1 MGRGNW
7 CPSQYESDRGANFYY
22 VPTSGW
28 GYENEGDE
36 FDQDLYD
43 MEHED
48 LIQGIRN
55 CLPKSF
61 YSMRDFYVWKNGRDE
76 RVIFRNKL
84 YEVVLADNEWS
95 IAVCFYVRED
105 APAFALGNITK
116 VSERFFKK
124 LGESYDLYFR
134 DGAWMSGRSS
144 LSFLYKPQ

>member
-7 CPSQYESDRGANFYY
+7 CPTNYESERGANFYY

-28 GYENEGDE
+28 GIENEGDE

-43 MEHED
+43 MEHDD
-48 LIQGIRN
+48 LICNIKG

-61 YSMRDFYVWKNGRDE
+61 YPVKDTWRDRYEKL
-76 RVIFRNKL
+76 IFRNRL
-84 YEVVLADNEWS
+84 YEVVLTDNEWS

-116 VSERFFKK
+116 QSEVFFKK
-124 LGESYDLYFR
+124 LGENYDLHYR
-134 DGAWMSGRSS
+134 NGAWMSGQSP
-144 LSFLYKPQ
+144 LSFKYPK